1 MFVSTEMSIIKGSYV
16 VVQLVWF
23 TYSLFRKFLIETII
37 IIIILFFLQIYT
49 KFYTIYGNLG
59 NVLVE
64 LIAFKKLW
72 G

>member
-1 MFVSTEMSIIKGSYV
+1 MSVSTEMSIIKGSYV
-16 VVQLVWF
+16 VVQFVWF
-23 TYSLFRKFLIETII
+23 TYTLFRKFLIETII
-37 IIIILFFLQIYT
+37 SIIFFLQIYT

-64 LIAFKKLW
+64 LIVFKKLW

>member
-1 MFVSTEMSIIKGSYV
+1 MSVSTEMSIIKGSYV

-37 IIIILFFLQIYT
+37 IIFFLQIYT

-64 LIAFKKLW
+64 LIVLKKLW